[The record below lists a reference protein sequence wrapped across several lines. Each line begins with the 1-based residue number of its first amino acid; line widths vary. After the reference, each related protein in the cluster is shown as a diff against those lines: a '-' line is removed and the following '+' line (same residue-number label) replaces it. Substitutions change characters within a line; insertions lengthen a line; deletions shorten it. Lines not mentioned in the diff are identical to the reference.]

1 MKQKKIF
8 FFQNFL
14 CLLKNVDI
22 MKSVNQTNQFFKEE
36 QTMTKK
42 ILCLVMAVMMLAGTT
57 VFACDTTEDLPIGY
71 YNIVYATRYLF
82 FATDGG
88 STFRPLELPRGTKVN
103 LNDYIPTK
111 EGYEFEGWYTTPREQ
126 VERLTEITLDEN
138 SVVWAKWKIKDGLSQ
153 EQIDR
158 GIVAREVIGNHVVLL
173 TAEDK
178 TLIAPVTDLW
188 VQQNARLE
196 AMMKLYNQKFNKQ

>member
-1 MKQKKIF
+1 M
-8 FFQNFL
+8 L
-14 CLLKNVDI
+14 
-22 MKSVNQTNQFFKEE
+22 
-36 QTMTKK
+36 KK
-42 ILCLVMAVMMLAGTT
+42 ILCLVMVVLMLTGTS
-57 VFACDTTEDLPIGY
+57 VLACDTTEELPIGY
-71 YNIVYATRYLF
+71 YNIVYANRYLF

-88 STFRPLELPRGTKVN
+88 STFKPLELPRGTKVN

-111 EGYEFEGWYTTPREQ
+111 DGYEFDGWYSSPREQ

-138 SVVWAKWKIKDGLSQ
+138 SVVWAKWKMKENVS
-153 EQIDR
+153 EQLLEH
-158 GIVAREVIGNHVVLL
+158 GIVQREVIGNYVVLV
-173 TAEDK
+173 TTNDK